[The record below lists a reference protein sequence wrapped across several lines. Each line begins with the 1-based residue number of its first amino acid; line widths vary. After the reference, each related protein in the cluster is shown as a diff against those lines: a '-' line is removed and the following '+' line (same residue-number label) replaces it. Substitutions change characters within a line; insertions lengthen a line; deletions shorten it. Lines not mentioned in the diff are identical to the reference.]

1 MPSDE
6 IDRKIAVIFIT
17 DVVGYSKHMER
28 DENETLKSY
37 SSCEKILQNLLKE
50 YKGKVFNTGGDSV
63 LAEFSS
69 AVNAVECGVAFQNE
83 IKKKNEDEPL
93 DVKLEFRIGIN
104 MGDVVSKDGN
114 LLGDGVNIA
123 ARLEALAQ
131 PGGITISKS
140 VYDFA
145 IPKTKITCNDLG
157 RQKVKQ
163 NEFHAYDVLLHPS
176 QKRTIKKKQNFS
188 TLLMFGICAF
198 VIIIGGALFYLNY
211 ASITD
216 GYTEQS
222 TELQVSDKPIL
233 LIKPFKLLAKNPDFD
248 YIASGF
254 TGYLNATL
262 SQIPRIEVL
271 PETTAS
277 HIAKND
283 LTNEQIR
290 DQYNVDFIVEANIQI
305 SGKKIRISSKISNNV
320 QNKVVS
326 SENYEINE
334 DQIFE
339 YQDRI
344 AELVLQKMS
353 VRDAPS
359 GRRISENPEVYKKHL
374 IAYGNFINWTPDG
387 HYEAEK
393 IWKELVQIEPENHS
407 LTQMLGWLLQQKVA
421 LGLSTDPV
429 ADFTAGLEVALTNI
443 KNEPT
448 SIDPLSLAATME
460 GYLGKHQEAC
470 DRLPLM
476 HELLAKKMRESI
488 HVALVGYI
496 NQNCEEYKK
505 AIELYEHVFSQSPY
519 FPAWIRYYYVY
530 ALLASEQLEKAKEFA
545 IKNSGLNYSYYGT
558 NQILKL
564 TLVYIA
570 HKQNDLKMAKKY
582 FSEYETMGGPLSA
595 NYLETDFGASQSK
608 KFINEFNTVLKNYG
622 FE

>member
-140 VYDFA
+140 VYDFVV
-145 IPKTKITCNDLG
+145 PKTKITYNDLG

-429 ADFTAGLEVALTNI
+429 ADFTAGLEIALTNI

-595 NYLETDFGASQSK
+595 NYLETDFGASKSK
-608 KFINEFNTVLKNYG
+608 KFINEFNTVLKKYG

>member
-1 MPSDE
+1 MPSNE
-6 IDRKIAVIFIT
+6 IDRKIAVIFIA
-17 DVVGYSKHMER
+17 DVVGYSKHMEK

-37 SSCEKILQNLLKE
+37 SACEKILQNLLKE
-50 YKGKVFNTGGDSV
+50 YKGKIFNTGGDSI

-83 IKKKNEDEPL
+83 IKRKNEDICL

-131 PGGITISKS
+131 PGGITIAKS
-140 VYDFA
+140 VYDFVV
-145 IPKTKITCNDLG
+145 PKTKITYNDLG
-157 RQKVKQ
+157 IQKVKQ
-163 NEFHAYDVLLHPS
+163 NEFHAYDVLLYPS

-198 VIIIGGALFYLNY
+198 IIIIGGTLFYLNN
-211 ASITD
+211 AAITD
-216 GYTEQS
+216 GNTDQS
-222 TELQVSDKPIL
+222 RDLQVSDKPIL

-262 SQIPRIEVL
+262 SQIARIEVL

-277 HIAKND
+277 HIVKNNF
-283 LTNEQIR
+283 TNEQIR

-305 SGKKIRISSKISNNV
+305 SGDKIRISSKISNSV
-320 QNKVVS
+320 ENKVVS
-326 SENYEINE
+326 SENYEMNE
-334 DQIFE
+334 NQIFE

-353 VRDAPS
+353 IRDAPS
-359 GRRISENPEVYKKHL
+359 GRRVSENPEVYKKHL
-374 IAYGNFINWTPDG
+374 VAYGHFINWTPDG

-429 ADFTAGLEVALTNI
+429 ADFTAGLEIALTNI
-443 KNEPT
+443 KKEPT
-448 SIDPLSLAATME
+448 SIDPLTLAATME

-476 HELLAKKMRESI
+476 HELLAKRMGESI

-496 NQNCEEYKK
+496 NQNCEEYNK
-505 AIELYEHVFSQSPY
+505 AIELYEHVFRQSPY

-530 ALLASEQLEKAKEFA
+530 ALLASDQLEKAKEFA
-545 IKNSGLNYSYYGT
+545 TKNSGLNYSYYGT

-564 TLVYIA
+564 TLVFIA

>member
-50 YKGKVFNTGGDSV
+50 YKGRVFNTGGDSV

-140 VYDFA
+140 VYDFVV
-145 IPKTKITCNDLG
+145 PKTKITCNDLG

-429 ADFTAGLEVALTNI
+429 ADFTAGLEIALTNI